1 MATGRELLEA
11 QAIILQSRYNF
22 KVISSQWNES
32 ESTWSDYIVK
42 VAEEIKKGTY
52 RNGQT

>member
-1 MATGRELLEA
+1 MATGKELLEA

-32 ESTWSDYIVK
+32 ESTWSDYIVRVSK
-42 VAEEIKKGTY
+42 EIQKNNYKGC
-52 RNGQT
+52 